1 MAEDDQSKKKTN
13 NPKSYQGRK
22 ECIKRKSMELATLCD
37 IKVCTVITGPNG
49 ELQTWPDN
57 FDACKKVLDL
67 YSQNLK
73 PKKKHKESSTLVPE
87 PELEEEQGEKDLLTL
102 VESKL
107 AAVNR
112 RIRFLDNKNIV
123 VADKGKRKRIE

>member
-1 MAEDDQSKKKTN
+1 MQ
-13 NPKSYQGRK
+13 
-22 ECIKRKSMELATLCD
+22 LATLYD

-57 FDACKKVLDL
+57 LDACKEVLHL

-73 PKKKHKESSTLVPE
+73 PEKKHKESSTPI
-87 PELEEEQGEKDLLTL
+87 PKPEEEQREKDILML

-107 AAVNR
+107 AAVNK
-112 RIRFLDNKNIV
+112 RIRFLENKNV
-123 VADKGKRKRIE
+123 DVADKGKRKRIE

>member
-1 MAEDDQSKKKTN
+1 MADEDQSKKGEEDQRKKKTN
-13 NPKSYQGRK
+13 NSKSYQVRK

-37 IKVCTVITGPNG
+37 IKVCTVITGPNR

-57 FDACKKVLDL
+57 LNACKEVLDI

-73 PKKKHKESSTLVPE
+73 PEKKHKQED
-87 PELEEEQGEKDLLTL
+87 KDLPTL

-112 RIRFLDNKNIV
+112 RICFLENKN
-123 VADKGKRKRIE
+123 VADKGKGKRIE

>member
-1 MAEDDQSKKKTN
+1 MAEEDKSKKKTN
-13 NPKSYQGRK
+13 NPKYYQGRK

-37 IKVCTVITGPNG
+37 IKVCTIITGTNG

-57 FDACKKVLDL
+57 LDALL
-67 YSQNLK
+67 
-73 PKKKHKESSTLVPE
+73 EPE
-87 PELEEEQGEKDLLTL
+87 PEEDQGEKDLLML
-102 VESKL
+102 VESNL

-112 RIRFLDNKNIV
+112 RIHFVENKN